1 MECGWLAAVLAF
13 ATQASPEQTR
23 SYANKKLRQGAAL
36 HRLCLIAVN
45 SQSMNAVEI
54 EEAVSRL
61 AEAPFDPAEFPFA
74 FLEAFGNKPT
84 TIKRLKTNSSNQS
97 DLPGGVLQRNHI
109 HLKVC
114 SEGEVSATLS
124 ALRESPATKRYK
136 AKFILATDG
145 QSFEAENL
153 ADGETV
159 ACEYPDFPNHF
170 GFFLPLAGITTVK
183 QIRENAFDIKA
194 TGRLNRLYIEL
205 LKDNPDWDKAERREE
220 LNHFMARLIFCFFA
234 EDTNIFNGDTLFTR
248 TIEQMSDASNTH
260 EVLSELFRAM
270 QTPLNERKVARIRSW
285 ADGFPYVNGGLFSGS
300 VETPRFSKI
309 ARSYLLHVGK
319 LDWTKI
325 NPDIFGSMIQAVAD
339 DEERGALGMHY
350 TSVPNI
356 LKVLNPL
363 FLDDLRAQ
371 LAAAGDN
378 ARKLLNLRERIK
390 RIRVFDPACGSG
402 NFLVIAYKEMRA
414 IEAEINRRR
423 GEVDRRSD
431 IPLTNFRGIEL
442 RHFSAEIA
450 RLALIIAE
458 YQCDVLYRGPKL
470 ALLEFLP
477 LKNDN
482 WITCGNALRLDW
494 LSICPP
500 TGTGVKLVADDL
512 FSTPLEQAEIDFEN
526 EGGETFI
533 CGNPPYL
540 GFTWQSKEQKA
551 DIRDIVSNRTHAPGF
566 LDYVSGWFIKA
577 ADWLRHSQGRAAFV
591 STNSICQGQMV
602 PLLWPII
609 WEAGCEI
616 AFAYTSFKWSNLASN
631 NAGVTVAIVCVAH
644 KSNDQKALF
653 EVDERE
659 ELSVRLGEAIT
670 PYLTLGKFVIVKKIA
685 NPISEQAV
693 MEFGNKPSDGGNL
706 LVEREAVNDLGLS
719 AELKKRFLKT
729 IVGSQDF
736 INGKSR
742 YCLWIEDP
750 DLEEALSIEAIARRV
765 GLVRQVRLASP
776 DKGANA
782 LAKRAHQLKLMR
794 IGHRHSIVVPSVS
807 SERRNYLPAGLV
819 DKNTT
824 ITNLAFALYDA
835 PLWNM
840 ALIASRLHL
849 VWIATVCGK
858 LKTDFRYSNTLGW
871 NTFPV
876 PTLTEQNK
884 ADLTRC
890 AEDIL
895 LAREHYFPATIAE
908 MYDPDRMDAEFPLV
922 REAHERNDE
931 TLERIYIG
939 RRFKNDTERL
949 EKLFDLYTK
958 MTSRPAA
965 PPRKGKR

>member
-1 MECGWLAAVLAF
+1 
-13 ATQASPEQTR
+13 
-23 SYANKKLRQGAAL
+23 
-36 HRLCLIAVN
+36 
-45 SQSMNAVEI
+45 MNAVEI

-61 AEAPFDPAEFPFA
+61 AEAPFDPEEFPFA

-84 TIKRLKTNSSNQS
+84 TIKRLKSSSSNQS
-97 DLPGGVLQRNHI
+97 DLPGGVLQRNNI

-114 SEGEVSATLS
+114 PEGEVTATLTV
-124 ALRESPATKRYK
+124 LRDSPATARYK

-145 QSFEAENL
+145 KSFEAENL

-159 ACEYPDFPNHF
+159 ACDYPDFHDHF
-170 GFFLPLAGITTVK
+170 GFFLALAGITTVK

-205 LKDNPDWDKAERREE
+205 LKDNPDWDRAERREA

-234 EDTNIFNGDTLFTR
+234 EDTNIFHSNGRFTA
-248 TIEQMSDASNTH
+248 TIAQMSDRNSLNTH

-270 QTPLNERKVARIRSW
+270 STPIKARAAAQIRNW

-300 VETPRFSKI
+300 VEVPRFSKI
-309 ARSYLLHVGK
+309 ARSYLLHVGN

-371 LAAAGDN
+371 LDAAGDN
-378 ARKLLNLRERIK
+378 VRKLLNLRQRMA

-402 NFLVIAYKEMRA
+402 NFLVIAYKKMRE
-414 IEAEINRRR
+414 IEAEINDRR
-423 GEVDRRSD
+423 GEPDRKSD

-450 RLALIIAE
+450 RLALITAE
-458 YQCDVLYRGPKL
+458 YQCDVLYRGPQL

-477 LKNDN
+477 LKADN

-494 LSICPP
+494 LSLWP

-526 EGGETFI
+526 EGGETYI
-533 CGNPPYL
+533 CGNPPYQGSVNQTL
-540 GFTWQSKEQKA
+540 EQKQDMSHVFA
-551 DIRDIVSNRTHAPGF
+551 SVFKRYKD
-566 LDYVSGWFIKA
+566 LDYVAAFMIKA
-577 ADWLRHSQGRAAFV
+577 AQFNKVTGSSSAFV
-591 STNSICQGQMV
+591 TTNSITQGEQVAM
-602 PLLWPII
+602 LWPLIFRQDNCI
-609 WEAGCEI
+609 Q
-616 AFAYTSFKWSNLASN
+616 FAHTSFLWSNLASN
-631 NAGVTVAIVCVAH
+631 KAAVTCV
-644 KSNDQKALF
+644 
-653 EVDERE
+653 
-659 ELSVRLGEAIT
+659 I
-670 PYLTLGKFVIVKKIA
+670 
-685 NPISEQAV
+685 
-693 MEFGNKPSDGGNL
+693 
-706 LVEREAVNDLGLS
+706 LGLS
-719 AELKKRFLKT
+719 AEPKHIKQLFDQDVLRNVANISPYLVATESVIVTKRTSALSEIGNMQSGNKPTDGGNLILNTEEKALILNQFPSSFRFIKRY
-729 IVGSQDF
+729 VGSREL
-736 INGKSR
+736 INSGGRWCIWVEDEELQSALEIKPIRERIENVASFRTNSQGKQANDKVTTSHRFVFAPHSSR
-742 YCLWIEDP
+742 
-750 DLEEALSIEAIARRV
+750 AAIA
-765 GLVRQVRLASP
+765 
-776 DKGANA
+776 
-782 LAKRAHQLKLMR
+782 
-794 IGHRHSIVVPSVS
+794 VPNVS
-807 SERRNYLPAGLV
+807 SERREYLPCEVTGAF
-819 DKNTT
+819 T
-824 ITNLAFALYDA
+824 IVSNLASVIYDA
-835 PLWNM
+835 PIWNM

-876 PTLTEQNK
+876 PTITDQNK

-895 LAREHYFPATIAE
+895 LAREHYFPATIAD
-908 MYDPDRMDAEFPLV
+908 MYDPDRMDTEFPLV
-922 REAHERNDE
+922 RQAHNRNDE
-931 TLERIYIG
+931 VLERIYIG

-949 EKLFDLYTK
+949 EKLFELYTK
-958 MTSRPAA
+958 MTTQQASPKQSAK
-965 PPRKGKR
+965 RKIKGSNT